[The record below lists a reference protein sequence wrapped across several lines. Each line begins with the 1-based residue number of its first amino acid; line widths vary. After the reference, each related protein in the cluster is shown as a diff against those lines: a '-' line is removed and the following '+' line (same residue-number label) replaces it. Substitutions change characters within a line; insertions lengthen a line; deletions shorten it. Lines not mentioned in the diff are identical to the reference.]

1 MAETYARVPDWS
13 PRETPLPHAPVGV
26 VPLLFANDDLP
37 ELTPPITGEHLLD
50 EIARLGYV
58 GTQLSRVLPRGPE
71 LRETLARHG
80 VRVAEVYTCLTC
92 TKDGPPEAIAL
103 AEGRAKIRDVV
114 DEDGDVLILSYH
126 LSPGRVDHAGW
137 AADPSTPR
145 LTPDGWRRAV
155 GVLHTLA
162 REARDHGKLVV
173 YHPHGGTFVETPD
186 EVEILLDS
194 TDPDLIGLC
203 LDVGH
208 YILGGGDPVAAIRR
222 YASRLAHVH
231 LKDVDPDVLAR
242 MRAGAVPD
250 FLDALRARIFSELG
264 SGVLDLDGVAEA
276 LLDVEFAGWIMCEQ
290 DTSWYPAAEA
300 AAISRRVLD
309 VALRSAA
316 RRRTG
321 AITGVEQLSAP
332 GARA

>member
-1 MAETYARVPDWS
+1 MTDHAAVPDWA
-13 PRETPLPHAPVGV
+13 PRENPLPRSRVGV

-50 EIARLGYV
+50 EIARLGFT

-71 LRETLARHG
+71 LRDALARHA

-92 TKDGPPEAIAL
+92 TVDGPPEAVAL

-137 AADPSTPR
+137 ASDPSTPR
-145 LTPDGWRRAV
+145 LTADGWRRAV
-155 GVLHTLA
+155 AVLHELA
-162 REARDHGKLVV
+162 REARDHGKEVV
-173 YHPHGGTFVETPD
+173 YHPHGGTFVETPQ
-186 EVEILLDS
+186 EVEILLDA

-208 YILGGGDPVAAIRR
+208 HILGGGEPVDAIRR
-222 YASRLAHVH
+222 YAGRLGHVH
-231 LKDVDPDVLAR
+231 MKDVDPDVLAR
-242 MRAGAVPD
+242 MRRGEVPD
-250 FLDALRARIFSELG
+250 FLDALRARVFTELG
-264 SGVLDLDGVAEA
+264 SGVLDLDGVADA
-276 LLDVEFAGWIMCEQ
+276 LLDVDFGGWIMAEQ

-309 VALRSAA
+309 VVLRSAA
-316 RRRTG
+316 RRRRT
-321 AITGVEQLSAP
+321 AAP
-332 GARA
+332 VTR